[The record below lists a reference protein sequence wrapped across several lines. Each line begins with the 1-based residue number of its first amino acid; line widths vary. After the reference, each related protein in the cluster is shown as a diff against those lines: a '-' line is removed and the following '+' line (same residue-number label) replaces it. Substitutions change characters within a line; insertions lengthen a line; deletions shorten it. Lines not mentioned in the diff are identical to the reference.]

1 MNRLHLDRSL
11 ISLATLGLVL
21 MPLACTGDADD
32 GMSQFSSLTYT
43 GGSASGDGDGD
54 EDTDTDTGTD
64 TDEPPPNCGD
74 GIVDTGEE
82 CDLGQANSEGGQC
95 TTLCTIA
102 ACGDGFVFEGY
113 EECDDGN
120 ASNTDDCTNECQTAV
135 CGDGYVHDGVEI
147 CDDGNDDESDECTSA
162 CTNSTCG
169 DGVVQV
175 GEQCDDGNDNDADDC
190 PGSCQFAF
198 CGDGYLRAGVEQCD
212 DGNMDSDDACIAGT
226 CVDAFCGDG
235 YLYEGVEEC
244 DDANMDDTDACP
256 TSCIPA
262 FCGDGFTF
270 VGMEECD
277 DANMVDDDFC
287 MNDCSSN
294 GWYDDF
300 ESNNLLTLPWA
311 TNGSANW
318 ATSGTQPHEGAY
330 VAASGTITH
339 NQNTNLEVTL
349 MAPQAGEVSFWY
361 RVSSENNFDYL
372 RFYIDNVQQGNGWS
386 GVVGWTK
393 AVYPIGA
400 GNHTFRWTYSKDGSV
415 NSNEDKVY
423 IDEVYVG
430 PPP

>member
-1 MNRLHLDRSL
+1 MHLDSSL
-11 ISLATLGLVL
+11 ISLAALGLAL
-21 MPLACTGDADD
+21 MPLACSSGDADD
-32 GMSQFSSLTYT
+32 GSPFSTSVTFT
-43 GGSASGDGDGD
+43 AGDGDGD
-54 EDTDTDTGTD
+54 GDADGETETGTD
-64 TDEPPPNCGD
+64 TNEPPPNCGD
-74 GIVDTGEE
+74 GIVDAGEE
-82 CDLGQANSEGGQC
+82 CDLGEANSEAGQC

-120 ASNTDDCTNECQTAV
+120 ASNTDDCVMCDAAI
-135 CGDGYVHDGVEI
+135 CGDGYVQDGVEI

-169 DGVVQV
+169 DGVIQT
-175 GEQCDDGNDNDADDC
+175 GEQCDDGNANDADDC
-190 PGSCQFAF
+190 PGSCQLAF

-212 DGNMDSDDACIAGT
+212 DGNMESNDACIAGT
-226 CVDAFCGDG
+226 CVNAFCGDG

-262 FCGDGFTF
+262 FCGDGFAF
-270 VGMEECD
+270 AGMEECD

-300 ESNNLLTLPWA
+300 EANNLLTLPWS

-318 ATSGTQPHEGAY
+318 ATSATMPHEGAY
-330 VAASGTITH
+330 AAASGTITH
-339 NQNTNLEVTL
+339 NQQSNLEVML
-349 MAPQAGEVSFWY
+349 NAPQAGEVSFWY
-361 RVSSENNFDYL
+361 RVSSEGSFDYL

-393 AVYPIGA
+393 GVYPIAA
-400 GNHTFRWTYSKDGSV
+400 GNHTFRWVYSKDGSV
-415 NSNEDKVY
+415 NSNEDKVF

-430 PPP
+430 PTP